1 MSILESSES
10 TESVLEM
17 DSVIEEMGQN
27 VTIFKFIDGYVTFSY
42 LSESTVLN
50 SQCSS

>member
-17 DSVIEEMGQN
+17 DSVNEGIGQN
-27 VTIFKFIDGYVTFSY
+27 VTILCLDGYVTFSY